1 MPVIM
6 CSFPCPSVGAARLAI
21 VVVALLWQFAPVA
34 TAGQGATLSARQ
46 CERGV
51 VEDPEFAVYG
61 EDALRCTFRC
71 GERVVMKVL
80 SVDIETY
87 CARVG
92 HTCGPSFASPKLLD
106 AQGRE
111 VGRLPDNFPGE
122 AAVSYVIKL
131 ERFVDGWPEQLRLVG
146 TSQGV
151 APAPQWTPLRW
162 QRAKGQYSE
171 SMVDEGVK
179 R

>member
-1 MPVIM
+1 LFTWL
-6 CSFPCPSVGAARLAI
+6 SFRSAPT
-21 VVVALLWQFAPVA
+21 VVVGALLWQIAPVA
-34 TAGQGATLSARQ
+34 TAGTLSSRQ

-51 VEDPEFAVYG
+51 VEDPEFTVYG
-61 EDALRCTFRC
+61 EDALRCSFRR
-71 GERVVMKVL
+71 GERVVIQVL

-87 CARVG
+87 CARAG
-92 HTCGPSFASPKLLD
+92 RTCGPSFAPKVLD

-151 APAPQWTPLRW
+151 APAPRWTPLRW
-162 QRAKGQYSE
+162 QRANGRYSE
-171 SMVDEGVK
+171 SVVDEGVK